1 MKLLNVSLLALIITV
16 GCENAAGSKLE
27 ELVLEFEVTNETTV
41 NGSNGAI
48 DLTVTGGKL
57 LYQFN
62 WSNGAVTEDINN
74 LVAGTYAVTVQSEDG
89 QSLTDSAEVT
99 GIVDSDTVVTGVPDS
114 NTVVDY
120 DGNIYPII
128 QIGDQWWM
136 AENFKG
142 RHAADG
148 AVLAGVY
155 AYENNEGY
163 VADYGRLY
171 TWQAALNGAP
181 TGWHLPSEAEWDIL
195 ENYLNPAAAT
205 KLKVGG
211 SSGFNVKFGGSRG
224 YEGGYSGLSQ
234 WGVFWTSSP
243 SSDDHSFT
251 RLLATDLTIILHN
264 GLGVIAANSVRYLM
278 DD

>member
-48 DLTVTGGKL
+48 DLIVTGGKL
-57 LYQFN
+57 PYQFN

-74 LVAGTYAVTVQSEDG
+74 LVAGSYAVTVQSKDG

-99 GIVDSDTVVTGVPDS
+99 GVVNS
-114 NTVVDY
+114 NTVEDY
-120 DGNIYPII
+120 DGNIYPIVK
-128 QIGDQWWM
+128 IGDQWWM

-142 RHAADG
+142 THTANG
-148 AVLAGVY
+148 TVLAGVY
-155 AYENNEGY
+155 AYNNDDSY
-163 VADYGRLY
+163 VEEFGRLY
-171 TWQAALNGAP
+171 NWEAALNAAP
-181 TGWHLPSEAEWDIL
+181 AGWHLPSEEEWDIL
-195 ENYLNPAAAT
+195 EAYLSLPAGT

-211 SSGFNVKFGGSRG
+211 SSGFNAKFGGYRI
-224 YEGGYSGLSQ
+224 YEGGYTSMDQSGE
-234 WGVFWTSSP
+234 FWTSSP
-243 SSDDHSFT
+243 YTNDHSWT
-251 RLLATDLTIILHN
+251 RVVFPNQPDIARS
-264 GLGVIAANSVRYLM
+264 GYGVIGAISVRFLK